1 MNPSGYTTSVWME
14 VNPTR
19 SYSPLDRDIDCDVCI
34 IGAGIAGL
42 TAAYMLAEQGKNVA
56 VIEKF
61 PQIGQ
66 GETSRSTAQLVIFTD
81 FSYSQLKRM
90 HGDKVLLIAESH
102 RYAKEAIARIAM
114 DEGID
119 CDYRQVPVYLFAP
132 REKDHEKLDKEAEI
146 LGEINVSFTRH
157 ERLPTAGLPAHPCL
171 EVPGMAQIHIM
182 KYIYGLGE
190 AVERRGVK
198 IYTDTK
204 ATEIDEKKEN
214 VEIRTE
220 AGHLIRCQHLITA
233 TNSPV
238 SVLTGVHLK
247 QSAWRTY
254 VVGLR
259 VEKGALPYAIWWDT
273 LEPYHYVRL
282 VEFPEYDVLI
292 AGGEDHHTGRDEQGG
307 PDAMTQ
313 EKGESPERFDAL
325 EAWARSTFPQC
336 GEMLYRWSGQVME
349 SIDGIGYNGRHLGDE
364 RIFVITGDTG
374 SGTTNAT
381 LGARLIT
388 DLILGQESPWEKLY
402 SPARL
407 NLRAA
412 DELAKEGAAA
422 FWQFTDYVTPGD
434 LDDPTAIA
442 EGSGALVR
450 EGLKKVAVYKDEQGT
465 LHRMSPVCPHV
476 GCIVQW
482 NDVEK
487 SWDCP
492 CHGSRFDCYGKVLNG
507 PAKSDLAEL
516 EAEGKKQNKS
526 IF

>member
-14 VNPTR
+14 VQPTR
-19 SYSPLDRDIDCDVCI
+19 TYPTLDRNIDCDVCI

-42 TAAYMLAEQGKNVA
+42 TTAYMLAEQGKNVI

-66 GETSRSTAQLVIFTD
+66 GETARSTAQLVVFTD

-90 HGDKVLLIAESH
+90 HGDNVLLIAESH
-102 RYAKEAIARIAM
+102 RYAKETIARIAQ

-119 CDYRQVPVYLFAP
+119 CDYRKVPVYLFAP
-132 REKDHEKLDKEAEI
+132 REEDHKKLDKEAEI
-146 LGEINVSFTRH
+146 LSEIHVPAMRH
-157 ERLPTAGLPAHPCL
+157 DRLPMAGLPPYPCL
-171 EVPGMAQIHIM
+171 EVPGMGQIHIL
-182 KYIYGLGE
+182 KYMYGLGE
-190 AVERRGVK
+190 AIERRGVS
-198 IYTDTK
+198 IFTNTK
-204 ATEIDEKKEN
+204 AIEIDEQKEQ
-214 VEIRTE
+214 VEIKTE
-220 AGHLIRCQHLITA
+220 HGHTIRCQYLVTA

-247 QSAWRTY
+247 QAAWRTY
-254 VVGLR
+254 VVGLK

-307 PDAMTQ
+307 PDAMSQ
-313 EKGESPERFDAL
+313 DKGESDSRFDAL
-325 EAWARSTFPQC
+325 EAWARSIFPQC
-336 GEMLYRWSGQVME
+336 GETLYRWSGQVME
-349 SIDGIGYNGRHLGDE
+349 SIDGIGYNGRHLGDD
-364 RIFVITGDTG
+364 RVFVITGDTG

-381 LGARLIT
+381 LGARLVT
-388 DLILGQESPWEKLY
+388 DLIMGQESPWEKLY

-434 LDDPTAIA
+434 VDDAASIA
-442 EGSGALVR
+442 NGSGALIR
-450 EGLKKVAVYKDEQGT
+450 EGMKKVAVYKDEHGAV
-465 LHRMSPVCPHV
+465 HRMSPVCPHV

-482 NDVEK
+482 NGVEK

-507 PAKSDLAEL
+507 PAKSDLSHM
-516 EAEGKKQNKS
+516 EAENQADKKPV
-526 IF
+526 F

>member
-14 VNPTR
+14 VFPMHNYVALR
-19 SYSPLDRDIDCDVCI
+19 HDIACDVCI

-42 TAAYMLAEQGKNVA
+42 TTAYMLAEAGKNV
-56 VIEKF
+56 VIIEKF

-66 GETSRSTAQLVIFTD
+66 GETSRSTAQLVVFTD
-81 FSYSQLKRM
+81 FPYTLLKRM
-90 HGDKVLLIAESH
+90 HGDNVLLIAESH
-102 RYAKEAIARIAM
+102 RYAKETIARIAQ
-114 DEGID
+114 DEKID
-119 CDYRQVPVYLFAP
+119 CDYRKVPVFLFAS
-132 REKDHEKLDKEAEI
+132 REKDHPKLDKEAEI
-146 LGEINVSFTRH
+146 LKDMHVPVVRH
-157 ERLPTAGLPAHPCL
+157 SRLPVAGLPPYPCL
-171 EVPGMAQIHIM
+171 EIPDMAQIHIM
-182 KYIYGLGE
+182 KYIYGLGD

-198 IYTDTK
+198 IFTDTK
-204 ATEIDEKKEN
+204 AVEIDEKSESVVIK
-214 VEIRTE
+214 TE
-220 AGHLIRCQHLITA
+220 SGHTIRCQNLVTA

-259 VEKGALPYAIWWDT
+259 IEKGALPYAIWWDT

-282 VEFPEYDVLI
+282 VEFHDYDVLI
-292 AGGEDHHTGRDEQGG
+292 AGGEDHHTGRDEAGG
-307 PDAMTQ
+307 PDVMSH
-313 EKGESPERFDAL
+313 EKGESPERFVAL

-336 GEMLYRWSGQVME
+336 GELLYQWSGQVME
-349 SIDGIGYNGRHLGDE
+349 SIDGIGYNGRHLGDD

-381 LGARLIT
+381 LGARLVT
-388 DLILGQESPWEKLY
+388 DLIIGQPNPWESLY
-402 SPARL
+402 SPARV

-412 DELAKEGAAA
+412 DQLAKEGAAA

-434 LDDPTAIA
+434 VGHAA
-442 EGSGALVR
+442 EIPNGSGALLR
-450 EGLKKVAVYKDEQGT
+450 EGIKKVAAYKDEQGI

-492 CHGSRFDCYGKVLNG
+492 CHGSRFDCFGKVLNG
-507 PAKSDLAEL
+507 PARSDLAAL
-516 EAEGKKQNKS
+516 EEEK
-526 IF
+526 